1 MRVELGP
8 GLLETVVAGVPVLT
22 WPMVYEQFI
31 TERFL
36 TEVLEIGDRLWPE
49 GAEVRST
56 TFQEHELVPGEAVA
70 RAVARFMEP
79 GGAGDAARSR
89 VKELSVKARAAMA
102 EGGSSHCDLHRLIDD
117 LIEERTAGAGTTP
130 QLV

>member
-49 GAEVRST
+49 GAGRGE
-56 TFQEHELVPGEAVA
+56 EHQIRRA
-70 RAVARFMEP
+70 RANSPRRPMRPWRKVGP
-79 GGAGDAARSR
+79 
-89 VKELSVKARAAMA
+89 
-102 EGGSSHCDLHRLIDD
+102 
-117 LIEERTAGAGTTP
+117 RTATCAA
-130 QLV
+130 